1 MLAHGAQHCLSKP
14 TNHRKL
20 LHALLSPEA
29 TKSAPLPTP
38 SPRSVQAIKV
48 LAVDDNAANLKLI
61 AAMLK
66 EMVSQVVVCKNGK
79 EAVRL
84 AQSQPFDIIFMDIQ
98 MPIMDGISAT
108 QAIRSQSLNTETPI
122 VAVTAHAIPGER
134 ERLIRQ
140 GMDDYLAKPID
151 ESMLAQ
157 LITDFAHRRHQNH
170 GDQQID
176 WSLAVRQAAGKLD
189 LAKEMLTMLMASFD
203 EVDPVLEA
211 AFAGQVEDAEVLA
224 QLHRL
229 NGGCAYS
236 GVPGLQRLLSQ
247 LEQQLRDGVPVSEL
261 EPELLELQDAMEQ
274 VRREAPL
281 YLT

>member
-1 MLAHGAQHCLSKP
+1 
-14 TNHRKL
+14 
-20 LHALLSPEA
+20 
-29 TKSAPLPTP
+29 
-38 SPRSVQAIKV
+38 VQAIKV

-170 GDQQID
+170 ADQQID
-176 WSLAVRQAAGKLD
+176 WALAVRQAAGKLD

-211 AFAGQVEDAEVLA
+211 ALTGQVEDAEVLA

-274 VRREAPL
+274 VRQETPR
-281 YLT
+281 YLA

>member
-1 MLAHGAQHCLSKP
+1 M
-14 TNHRKL
+14 
-20 LHALLSPEA
+20 
-29 TKSAPLPTP
+29 
-38 SPRSVQAIKV
+38 
-48 LAVDDNAANLKLI
+48 
-61 AAMLK
+61 
-66 EMVSQVVVCKNGK
+66 
-79 EAVRL
+79 
-84 AQSQPFDIIFMDIQ
+84 
-98 MPIMDGISAT
+98 
-108 QAIRSQSLNTETPI
+108 
-122 VAVTAHAIPGER
+122 AVTAHAIPGER

-170 GDQQID
+170 GNQRID

-247 LEQQLRDGVPVSEL
+247 LEQQLRDGCRSASWSPSCWSCRMRWNRCVGRRPFTSPECRGCSVAPVGSRYQPPL
-261 EPELLELQDAMEQ
+261 MNRVGPAFSDAG
-274 VRREAPL
+274 RAR
-281 YLT
+281 